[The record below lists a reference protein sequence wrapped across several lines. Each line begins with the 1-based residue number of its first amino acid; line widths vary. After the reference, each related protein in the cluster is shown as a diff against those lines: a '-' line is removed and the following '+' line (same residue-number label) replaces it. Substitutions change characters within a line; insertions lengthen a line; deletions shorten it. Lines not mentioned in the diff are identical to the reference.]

1 MSSIITTA
9 VGVSICTQETRV
21 RGWSMLSSTISR
33 LAIIITLVG
42 GTGCIALVG
51 ATARTPDNFS
61 GSARA
66 QDKSAQKAKGRQEAQ
81 DEPLNLSATLVQVP
95 TVVTERGGKFVAD
108 LTQADFTLLEDGKRQ
123 DIGLFKAVK
132 QPFSVVIV
140 IDTSN
145 SAEDRLKAMQ
155 ESAIE
160 FVKQLGPEDRA
171 MLITFD
177 NEIHELADFTSDHE
191 ELEAAIKTAEAGFG
205 KLLYEAVNRALEKLK
220 EVEGRRAII
229 LFTDGVD
236 LDSIEASADSTAK
249 LAEQAGAAI
258 YTVKFETRWWI
269 ESQALKQIDEISK
282 RPDRPYGAEGRIPMP
297 GGGGPSP
304 TGKPGS
310 PKIQIETSG
319 IPTISIKEEKPTAE
333 STKANLD
340 AMYGKADAY
349 LAGLSDHT
357 GGRLFSSQTLTDTQ
371 AAFASI
377 ADELRNQYLI
387 GYYTTAKRADG
398 KYHKIK
404 VEVARKGLSVRSRQ
418 GFRSEKEPL

>member
-1 MSSIITTA
+1 
-9 VGVSICTQETRV
+9 
-21 RGWSMLSSTISR
+21 MLSSTISR

-220 EVEGRRAII
+220 
-229 LFTDGVD
+229 
-236 LDSIEASADSTAK
+236 
-249 LAEQAGAAI
+249 
-258 YTVKFETRWWI
+258 
-269 ESQALKQIDEISK
+269 
-282 RPDRPYGAEGRIPMP
+282 
-297 GGGGPSP
+297 
-304 TGKPGS
+304 
-310 PKIQIETSG
+310 
-319 IPTISIKEEKPTAE
+319 
-333 STKANLD
+333 
-340 AMYGKADAY
+340 
-349 LAGLSDHT
+349 
-357 GGRLFSSQTLTDTQ
+357 
-371 AAFASI
+371 
-377 ADELRNQYLI
+377 
-387 GYYTTAKRADG
+387 
-398 KYHKIK
+398 
-404 VEVARKGLSVRSRQ
+404 
-418 GFRSEKEPL
+418 

>member
-1 MSSIITTA
+1 
-9 VGVSICTQETRV
+9 
-21 RGWSMLSSTISR
+21 MLSSTISR
-33 LAIIITLVG
+33 LALIVILTA

-51 ATARTPDNFS
+51 ATAKTPVGFS
-61 GSARA
+61 GSLAGHS
-66 QDKSAQKAKGRQEAQ
+66 QDKSAQKAKGRQESQ

-95 TVVTERGGKFVAD
+95 TVVTERGGKFVSD

-123 DIGLFKAVK
+123 DIGLFQAVK
-132 QPFSVVIV
+132 KPFSVVIV

-191 ELEAAIKTAEAGFG
+191 ELESAIKTAEAGFG

-220 EVEGRRAII
+220 EVEGRRAVI

-249 LAEQAGAAI
+249 LAEQVGAAI

-269 ESQALKQIDEISK
+269 ESQALKQIAEMNK
-282 RPDRPYGAEGRIPMP
+282 RPDRPYGAEGRIPLP
-297 GGGGPSP
+297 GGGPSP
-304 TGKPGS
+304 TGMPNPGS

-319 IPTISIKEEKPTAE
+319 IPTISIKEERPTAE
-333 STKANLD
+333 STKENLD
-340 AMYGKADAY
+340 KMYAKADGY

-357 GGRLFSSQTLTDTQ
+357 GGRIFSSQTLTDTR

-377 ADELRNQYLI
+377 ADELHNQYLI
-387 GYYTTAKRADG
+387 GYYTSVKRADG

-418 GFRSEKEPL
+418 GFRSDKEPL